1 MSATPQATT
10 EGDLLLPSRT
20 SSVILGRQD
29 YPSVI
34 LRLTGMELYKVRR
47 RAMSKV
53 LGMMAI
59 AIVVLIFLLISLGTF
74 VVLNAPPEDFTALC
88 QGNRPAS
95 CQQSSAAQSAQAR
108 LEAVQTPS
116 EPLPL
121 PNSFCIIE
129 PLSIPPGAVFLIN
142 LVRFLGGG
150 GFSFRILRLM

>member
-1 MSATPQATT
+1 MSATPQAPT

-29 YPSVI
+29 YLSV
-34 LRLTGMELYKVRR
+34 LVRLTGMELYKVRR

-74 VVLNAPPEDFTALC
+74 VVLNAPPEHFTALC

-95 CQQSSAAQSAQAR
+95 CPQPSAAQSAQAR
-108 LEAVQTPS
+108 LEAGQSPAQ
-116 EPLPL
+116 PLRP
-121 PNSFCIIE
+121 PNS
-129 PLSIPPGAVFLIN
+129 
-142 LVRFLGGG
+142 
-150 GFSFRILRLM
+150 LRVVARRAN

>member
-1 MSATPQATT
+1 MSATPQAPIQ
-10 EGDLLLPSRT
+10 GDVLLPSRT

-29 YPSVI
+29 YLSVL

-59 AIVVLIFLLISLGTF
+59 SIVVLIFLLISLGTF

-108 LEAVQTPS
+108 LEAVQTAS
-116 EPLPL
+116 ET
-121 PNSFCIIE
+121 
-129 PLSIPPGAVFLIN
+129 
-142 LVRFLGGG
+142 
-150 GFSFRILRLM
+150 LRLPHSLGLISQPSISTCAFFLLTLVGSLVG